1 MSMAVVIK
9 RSHEDLLSLSSI
21 FISTTNIKYVANRK
35 GFIEELGLE
44 RMSWKILLFM
54 TQTFFLKL

>member
-1 MSMAVVIK
+1 MSMAVVIE
-9 RSHEDLLSLSSI
+9 RSHEDLLSLSST

-35 GFIEELGLE
+35 GFIEELGL
-44 RMSWKILLFM
+44 SWKILLFM